1 MLLECTLCVVYLKA
15 IEPDDALKPYIVL
28 YPISYNPIMAQE
40 RLNGNFELQQYPG
53 MHSVMV
59 ANAPRC

>member
-1 MLLECTLCVVYLKA
+1 MVYLKA
-15 IEPDDALKPYIVL
+15 IAPDDPLKPYIVL

-53 MHSVMV
+53 MLSMMV
-59 ANAPRC
+59 ANAPRG